1 MKNALKEPGLGLERW
16 MMGIFHTNVRT
27 CVQISS
33 THLKSW
39 ECLPAPTAQH
49 QEAEPRASLWLVKNV
64 PVQEETLSQGTKVE
78 SNRGRHWVSFSG
90 LPKYRDIHT
99 PPMYTR
105 EKKGTEPHLLCSGV
119 IEGLQVRGLRP
130 RKHGVRRLT
139 SWVVA
144 G

>member
-1 MKNALKEPGLGLERW
+1 

-39 ECLPAPTAQH
+39 ECLPAPAAQH
-49 QEAEPRASLWLVKNV
+49 QEAEPRASLWLAKNV
-64 PVQEETLSQGTKVE
+64 PVQEETLSQGNEAE
-78 SNRGRHWVSFSG
+78 SNRGRHGVSFSG
-90 LPKYRDIHT
+90 LPKCRGTHT

-105 EKKGTEPHLLCSGV
+105 EKKGTEPRLLCSGV
-119 IEGLQVRGLRP
+119 IEGLQARGLRSG
-130 RKHGVRRLT
+130 KHGVCRLS